1 MHPTPSPL
9 CWQSEVS
16 DLHPGVK
23 ASIAHLIFIVSCLC
37 GKRDNGSKPSDGGGC
52 GGEGHGAWS
61 RLFIETLV
69 DWSCCNQVAV
79 VLLDCSSA
87 NKKSCPSS
95 NPRWPC
101 LGFWGEIESLLSTYL
116 SSEAIYVWFGLIWFQ
131 LGIQGDESQCEM
143 SYLSRSQSVRKEV
156 KKKKEFLEQYA
167 SCLHVV
173 LKNTTCKHATFS
185 LHGIHTK
192 TNFFLSNNPWMTV
205 MANYSFDIDF
215 DVNFCLVCFL
225 LTKSDSPLATA
236 KFWRIWSHSMK
247 QNWELLL
254 RLQCQAWDWYL
265 QKNLQARQKKECFG
279 ERLFQKKRG
288 VRW

>member
-69 DWSCCNQVAV
+69 DRSCCNQVAV

-131 LGIQGDESQCEM
+131 LGIQGDESQCKM

-156 KKKKEFLEQYA
+156 KKKEFLEQYA

-173 LKNTTCKHATFS
+173 LKNIRNIFSSRYTHKNQLLPVQQPMDDRDGQLLLWHWFWCK
-185 LHGIHTK
+185 
-192 TNFFLSNNPWMTV
+192 
-205 MANYSFDIDF
+205 
-215 DVNFCLVCFL
+215 FL
-225 LTKSDSPLATA
+225 LGLFLANEVGLSPG
-236 KFWRIWSHSMK
+236 HS
-247 QNWELLL
+247 
-254 RLQCQAWDWYL
+254 
-265 QKNLQARQKKECFG
+265 
-279 ERLFQKKRG
+279 
-288 VRW
+288 